1 MSTSEVAAPMLST
14 LDKGLRVL
22 EALSESE
29 PSPTTLTALSNALG
43 MHRTTVFRILGTL
56 RARGYVSRD
65 EVGDRYRLGVRVLT
79 LASAVLHDLDI
90 RQAALPAL
98 EELRQATRELVF
110 LSVQDGN
117 EVVTVERLDSDQP
130 LALRAHIGSR
140 RPMHCTA
147 AGKAL
152 MAFLP
157 PRESDAILAQELPS
171 FTPRTVTFPDAIRQQ
186 LVEVRRNG
194 FAWDDEEYF
203 DGVRCVAA
211 PVFGVE
217 GRVVGVVSLAAP
229 TMRTPWE
236 RLWRFGAEVR
246 SAAEEVSKCLGAPRG
261 CMNTPTDGEEGR
273 AGSAG

>member
-1 MSTSEVAAPMLST
+1 MSTDEAALPMLST

-22 EALSESE
+22 EALSVAD
-29 PSPTTLTALSNALG
+29 PSPVTLTSLSKAVG

-65 EVGDRYRLGVRVLT
+65 DGGDRYRLGVRVLT
-79 LASAVLHDLDI
+79 LASAVLNDLDI

-98 EELRQATRELVF
+98 EELRRATRELVF
-110 LSVQDGN
+110 LSVRDRN

-130 LALRAHIGSR
+130 LALRAHLGSR

-152 MAFLP
+152 MASLP
-157 PRESDAILAQELPS
+157 QRETDAILAGELPA

-186 LVEVRRNG
+186 LAEVRRNG

-203 DGVRCVAA
+203 EGVRCVAA

-236 RLWRFGAEVR
+236 RLWQFGADVR
-246 SAAEEVSKCLGAPRG
+246 STTRDISHRLGAPRE
-261 CMNTPTDGEEGR
+261 CMNAPISGDDSR
-273 AGSAG
+273 AGSVG